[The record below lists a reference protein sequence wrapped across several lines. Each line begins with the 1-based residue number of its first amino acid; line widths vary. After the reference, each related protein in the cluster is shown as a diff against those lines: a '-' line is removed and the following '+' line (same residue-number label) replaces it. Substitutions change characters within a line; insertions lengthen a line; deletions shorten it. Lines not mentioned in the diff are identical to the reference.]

1 VEVPVNAARGG
12 RTSVVGEAVELLSKR
27 RPDLP
32 VVATLTGP
40 VSVAASIVDPTTFL
54 KELRTRR
61 EDAHRVLAQVTAV
74 LAEYAGALISAGATV
89 IAIGDPT
96 ATVEILGPQL
106 FQEYAIRYLNDL
118 AASIHALGTPVI
130 VHICGK
136 MGAGARLLPGLTS
149 EAISVDAMIDLKGL
163 KADAPG
169 LTTMGNLSTY
179 LLQWGSPQKI
189 ADRAMELV
197 EDGVNIIAPAC
208 GLSTST
214 TLANI
219 TAMTRAVQTA
229 RERAS

>member
-1 VEVPVNAARGG
+1 
-12 RTSVVGEAVELLSKR
+12 VELLSKR

-40 VSVAASIVDPTTFL
+40 VSVAASIVDPMTFL

-61 EDAHRVLAQVTAV
+61 EDAHRVLGQVTRV
-74 LAEYAGALISAGATV
+74 LAEYASTLISAGATV

-96 ATVEILGPQL
+96 ATIEILGPKL
-106 FQEYAIRYLNDL
+106 FQEFAIRYLNEL
-118 AASIHALGTPVI
+118 AAAIHAQATPVI

-136 MGAGARLLPGLTS
+136 MGAGTRLLPGLAS
-149 EAISVDAMIDLKGL
+149 DAISVDAMIDLKGL
-163 KADAPG
+163 KSDSPE
-169 LTTMGNLSTY
+169 LITMGNLSTY

-189 ADRAMELV
+189 ADRAAELV
-197 EDGVNIIAPAC
+197 QDGVNIIAPAC

-219 TAMTRAVQTA
+219 TAMTRAVQA
-229 RERAS
+229 VREREE

>member
-1 VEVPVNAARGG
+1 M
-12 RTSVVGEAVELLSKR
+12 
-27 RPDLP
+27 
-32 VVATLTGP
+32 
-40 VSVAASIVDPTTFL
+40 
-54 KELRTRR
+54 
-61 EDAHRVLAQVTAV
+61 
-74 LAEYAGALISAGATV
+74 
-89 IAIGDPT
+89 
-96 ATVEILGPQL
+96 EILGPQL